1 VVRGT
6 KGVHLASL
14 PKDLLFRA
22 RRVRL
27 VLTDVDGCLTDAGVY
42 VSEKGEELKR
52 FSLRDGL
59 GVERLRRH
67 LSIETGFVTRELSGF
82 AAARGGK
89 LSVPIVET
97 GALGKDEVV
106 RRLAAAREL
115 DPSEIA
121 FLGDDVNDLPALA
134 LVGLAACPSDAFFL
148 VPPAVHFVAPSPGG
162 HGAFR
167 DLAEL
172 VLFARLGETP
182 LDA

>member
-1 VVRGT
+1 MDF
-6 KGVHLASL
+6 ASL
-14 PKDLLFRA
+14 PRDLLLRA

-27 VLTDVDGCLTDAGVY
+27 VLTDVDGCLTDTGIY

-52 FSLRDGL
+52 FSLRDGM

-82 AAARGGK
+82 AAARARK

-97 GALGKDEVV
+97 GTLRKDEIV
-106 RRLAAAREL
+106 RRLASAREL
-115 DPSEIA
+115 DLAEIA
-121 FLGDDVNDLPALA
+121 FLGDDVNDLPAFG
-134 LVGLAACPSDAFFL
+134 LVGLAACPADAFFL
-148 VPPAVHFVAPSPGG
+148 VVPAVHFVAPSPGG